1 MMQPENDL
9 MLPTHQKMGANGKG
23 ERAVLLRHSYVKVII
38 GTIVALAFCA
48 AFLFVDL
55 GAERQMFSSTTGYMH
70 AIEEAQRLSKVEA
83 ETKMSE
89 VAGVLSATVAH
100 AQAESSDLKLM
111 GQHILYIQSQ
121 AREEVLGADMTD
133 KDRAKAF
140 DKMNTDVKIMIAQ
153 HLQRLDKALA
163 TDHSTATQ
171 VHEDIAEE
179 LKHQETDDKELKK
192 EEDAAMHDVAT
203 GNFHHLDHKKASK
216 EIDEIEARMTAVFH
230 HVDDLANKMGN
241 TDIDA
246 LLESSHVAE
255 WEQLLTDTESGKVA
269 YPIGIKKMEAILD
282 KIPAALKLAEATGS
296 IKLIEA
302 DGGKKGVTE
311 ITNFR
316 NLLREV
322 KRLPQYA
329 AVLEE
334 FDAWKKGRRTVQQV
348 LLWVQKNI
356 SAKKLDGDWLSRA
369 SALSVER
376 KPTSASAAQS

>member
-1 MMQPENDL
+1 MKQPENDL
-9 MLPTHQKMGANGKG
+9 MLPTHHKMGANGKG

-38 GTIVALAFCA
+38 GTIFALAFCA
-48 AFLFVDL
+48 AFLFADL

-83 ETKMSE
+83 EAKMSE

-111 GQHILYIQSQ
+111 GQHILYIQNQ

-140 DKMNTDVKIMIAQ
+140 DKMNTDVKAMIAQ

-192 EEDAAMHDVAT
+192 EEDAAMQDVAT

-230 HVDDLANKMGN
+230 HVDDLANKMGS

-269 YPIGIKKMEAILD
+269 YPTGIKKMEAILE

-334 FDAWKKGRRTVQQV
+334 FDAWKKGHRTVQQV

-376 KPTSASAAQS
+376 EPTSAAQS